1 MVNEILIKD
10 YVRVFK
16 VYDNVMMVDNILEK
30 DLSIMVLDYV
40 NNIVNFVNLLQVV
53 DNDEQENEN
62 VLMVNVVKVVIIL
75 KDEDVAE
82 DNVVKSILK
91 NEINLL
97 GYFIIINSLMD

>member
-1 MVNEILIKD
+1 
-10 YVRVFK
+10 
-16 VYDNVMMVDNILEK
+16 
-30 DLSIMVLDYV
+30 MVLDYV